1 MSKNKNIAEQI
12 VVPSKAASTEN
23 EKKLSPSVNGTRS
36 SVWLQR
42 TTLIALLLAIAVV
55 VFGAFVRLTD
65 AGLGCPDWPGCYGQL
80 DVPKSAE
87 EIAQAEAK
95 FATTVEPHKAWNEMI
110 HRYLASTLGFLI
122 LIINVLAFRNK
133 KHRTLSLAL
142 LGMVIFQGM
151 LGMWTVTLLL
161 KPVIV
166 MGHLLGG
173 LTVTSLLLWLWFRQ
187 KYPINKSGLNRLSSF
202 ALIALLVLIGQI
214 ALGGWTSTNYAA
226 TACPDFPTC
235 QNQIWPEEMDFA
247 EGFVMW
253 RELGVNYEGGVL
265 AMPAR
270 VAIHFTHRLWA
281 ITTIIFIVLLGILAL
296 KRSKQMRFENAGGRL
311 RNSALLM
318 KLLLIVQ
325 LAVAVMMIQ
334 SGFKLGIST
343 AHNAFA
349 LLLLLA
355 TVSVLYFASE
365 ND

>member
-1 MSKNKNIAEQI
+1 MSDNKTLAEQI
-12 VVPSKAASTEN
+12 IVPSKATISTSTN
-23 EKKLSPSVNGTRS
+23 NTAKPLSSNS
-36 SVWLQR
+36 SPVWLQR
-42 TTLIALLLAIAVV
+42 TTLLALLLALVVV

-65 AGLGCPDWPGCYGQL
+65 AGLGCPDWPGCYGLL
-80 DVPKSAE
+80 DVPQTAE
-87 EIAQAEAK
+87 EIALAESTFDVA
-95 FATTVEPHKAWNEMI
+95 VEPQKAWNEMI

-122 LIINVLAFRNK
+122 LIINVLAFRTK
-133 KHRTLSLAL
+133 KHRVLSVGLLA
-142 LGMVIFQGM
+142 MVIFQGM

-173 LTVTSLLLWLWFRQ
+173 LTVTSILLWLWLKQ
-187 KYPINKSGLNRLSSF
+187 KYPINRYGLNRLSNF

-235 QNQIWPEEMDFA
+235 QNQIWPENMDFA

-253 RELGVNYEGGVL
+253 RGLGVNYEGGVL
-265 AMPAR
+265 ATPAR
-270 VAIHFTHRLWA
+270 IAIHFTHRLWA
-281 ITTIIFIVLLGILAL
+281 IITVIFIMLLGIFAV
-296 KRSKQMRFENAGGRL
+296 KHSKQMRFENAGGRL

-318 KLLLIVQ
+318 KLLLIIQ
-325 LAVAVMMIQ
+325 LVVAVMMIQ

-349 LLLLLA
+349 LFLLLA
-355 TVSVLYFASE
+355 TVSVVYFARE

>member
-1 MSKNKNIAEQI
+1 MSTNKTLAEQI
-12 VVPSKAASTEN
+12 VIQSKYTDSISNNKTTKSWPNNNST
-23 EKKLSPSVNGTRS
+23 
-36 SVWLQR
+36 VWLQR
-42 TTLIALLLAIAVV
+42 TTLFALLFATVVV

-65 AGLGCPDWPGCYGQL
+65 AGLGCPDWPGCYGL
-80 DVPKSAE
+80 FDVPQTTE
-87 EIAQAEAK
+87 EIALAELTFDVA
-95 FATTVEPHKAWNEMI
+95 VEPQKAWNEMI

-122 LIINVLAFRNK
+122 LIINVFAFRTK
-133 KHRTLSLAL
+133 KHRILSMAL

-173 LTVTSLLLWLWFRQ
+173 LTVTSMLLWLWFKQ
-187 KYPINKSGLNRLSSF
+187 KYPINRYGLNRLSSF
-202 ALIALLVLIGQI
+202 AIITLFVLIVQI

-235 QNQIWPEEMDFA
+235 QNQIWPKDMDFA

-253 RELGVNYEGGVL
+253 RGLGVNYEGGVL
-265 AMPAR
+265 ATPAR
-270 VAIHFTHRLWA
+270 IAIHYTHRVWA
-281 ITTIIFIVLLGILAL
+281 ITTIIFIMVLGIFAVN
-296 KRSKQMRFENAGGRL
+296 RSKQMRFENAGGRL
-311 RNSALLM
+311 RISVLLM
-318 KLLLIVQ
+318 ELLLIVQ
-325 LAVAVMMIQ
+325 LVVAVVMIK

-349 LLLLLA
+349 LFLLLA
-355 TVSVLYFASE
+355 TVAVVYFSRE